1 MDRSNISEKKYL
13 TAVILSGIFG
23 IIGIHHFYVGRW
35 ALGFLDLGLFTGTV
49 VAYVSGN
56 FLVAAVLLIADLIH
70 TVYVTYLLLVGQ
82 YRDGQGKIIPYPDQK
97 IN

>member
-1 MDRSNISEKKYL
+1 MNRSTISEKKYL

-23 IIGIHHFYVGRW
+23 VMGIHHFYVGRW
-35 ALGFLDLGLFTGTV
+35 AMGFLDMGLFIGTI

-56 FLVAAVLLIADLIH
+56 FLVAAVLFIADLIH

-82 YRDGQGKIIPYPDQK
+82 YRDGQGKIISYPNQK

>member
-1 MDRSNISEKKYL
+1 M
-13 TAVILSGIFG
+13 
-23 IIGIHHFYVGRW
+23 
-35 ALGFLDLGLFTGTV
+35 GLFIETV

-56 FLVAAVLLIADLIH
+56 FLVAAVLFIADLIH

-82 YRDGQGKIIPYPDQK
+82 YRDGQGKIISYPNQK